1 MTNKQRL
8 AKMSSKEL
16 GEFLINTNF
25 CALLC
30 PERKALCNQPNE
42 ECIRKSID
50 WLLEESEEKMRWL
63 N

>member
-30 PERKALCNQPNE
+30 PERAAPCNQPNE
-42 ECIRKSID
+42 ECIYRAAH
-50 WLLEESEEKMRWL
+50 WLCDEAELEGCR
-63 N
+63 